1 MNVLSLFDGISCGQ
15 LALTRAGIKYDN
27 YYAAEVDKNAIS
39 IAKKNFPKTIHLGDV
54 REINVSELPKIDII
68 FSGSPCQGFSI
79 AGKQLAFDDPR
90 SKLFFEF
97 VRILKEVREINPD
110 VKFLM
115 ENVPMKHDFLEI
127 ITDYLKVEPVLINS
141 SEISAQSRKRYYW
154 MNWKVGSIFNQKDL
168 VFEDIVEDNIA
179 EDYFYKNRTLNY
191 IKKETPHRLQKPH
204 QLGHINKSNSQ
215 ANRVYSIKGK
225 SVTMKAEGGGLGA
238 KMGLYLDHGRI
249 RRATPIEAERLQ
261 TLPDNYS
268 QDLSDN
274 QRYKVIGN
282 GWTVD
287 VICHLLS
294 YL

>member
-15 LALTRAGIKYDN
+15 LALNRAGIKYDN
-27 YYAAEVDKNAIS
+27 YYASEVDDNAIS
-39 IAKKNFPKTIHLGDV
+39 IAKKNFPNMIHLGDV
-54 REINVSELPKIDII
+54 REVTAEKLPKIDLIL
-68 FSGSPCQGFSI
+68 SGSPCQGFSI

-97 VRILKEVREINPD
+97 VRILKEVRERNPD

-115 ENVPMKHDFLEI
+115 ENVPMKTDYLEI
-127 ITDYLKVEPVLINS
+127 ITDYLKVEPVFINS
-141 SEISAQSRKRYYW
+141 SEITAQSRKRYYW

-168 VFEDIVEDNIA
+168 VFEDIAEKNID
-179 EDYFYKNRTLNY
+179 EDYFYNNRTLNY
-191 IKKETPHRLQKPH
+191 IKKETSHRLQTPH

-215 ANRVYSIKGK
+215 ANRVYSILGK

-238 KMGLYLDHGRI
+238 KMGLYLDNGRI

-261 TLPDNYS
+261 TLPDNYTLG
-268 QDLSDN
+268 LSDN

-287 VICHLLS
+287 VICHLLN

>member
-15 LALTRAGIKYDN
+15 LALNRAGIKYDN
-27 YYAAEVDKNAIS
+27 YYASEVDDNAIK

-54 REINVSELPKIDII
+54 REVTAEKLPKIDLVL
-68 FSGSPCQGFSI
+68 SGSPCQGFSI

-97 VRILKEVREINPD
+97 VRILKEVREKNPD

-115 ENVPMKHDFLEI
+115 ENVPMKTDYLEI
-127 ITDYLKVEPVLINS
+127 ITDYLKVEPVMINS
-141 SEISAQSRKRYYW
+141 SEITAQSRKRYYW
-154 MNWKVGSIFNQKDL
+154 MNWKVGSIYPHKDL
-168 VFEDIVEDNIA
+168 VFEDIVEKNIS
-179 EDYFYKNRTLNY
+179 EDYFYNKRTLNY
-191 IKKETPHRLQKPH
+191 IKKETPHRVQKPH

-268 QDLSDN
+268 EGLSDN

-287 VICHLLS
+287 VICHLLN